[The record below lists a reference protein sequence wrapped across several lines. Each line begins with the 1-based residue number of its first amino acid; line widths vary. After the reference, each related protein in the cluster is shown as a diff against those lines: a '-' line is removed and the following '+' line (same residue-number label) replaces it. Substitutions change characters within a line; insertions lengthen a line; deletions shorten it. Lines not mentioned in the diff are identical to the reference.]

1 MKQPHIQL
9 DESLNVRYAI
19 LPGDPRRAERIASHM
34 SEVEDLG
41 MNREYRSL
49 VGTYRGA
56 RILAMSTG
64 MGGVSTGIA
73 VEELHNIG
81 VTHAIRIGS
90 CGALQTDIAPG
101 ELLIAAGAVRDDGT
115 SRAYVRETGADPP
128 VLHELI
134 ERADHIRHAV
144 PLAAARADGEHPRA
158 GLRPPPRHHPQPRE
172 LLHRRHRG
180 DQRILVEKGRARQRH
195 GDRRAAD
202 RRAAARHEMRE
213 RAQQRRALEGVHF
226 PRRRLLRRRRRR
238 GRRGR
243 GAQHSRR
250 AGDLRA
256 AGSRE
261 KIGKTGTF
269 SSFQRQT
276 LQRP

>member
-49 VGTYRGA
+49 VGSYRGA

-101 ELLIAAGAVRDDGT
+101 ELLIAAGAVRDDGA
-115 SRAYVRETGADPP
+115 SKAYVHTEYPAVADYRLLGFCVDAAKDLGCRSHVGIIHSHESFYHEENDAESAYWSRKGALGADMESAALFTIGRLRGMKTASILNN
-128 VLHELI
+128 VVVYGEDT
-134 ERADHIRHAV
+134 ADAIGGYV
-144 PLAAARADGEHPRA
+144 DGESLTA
-158 GLRPPPRHHPQPRE
+158 
-172 LLHRRHRG
+172 RG
-180 DQRILVEKGRARQRH
+180 EQNEIRV
-195 GDRRAAD
+195 
-202 RRAAARHEMRE
+202 
-213 RAQQRRALEGVHF
+213 ALEALY
-226 PRRRLLRRRRRR
+226 RLEQER
-238 GRRGR
+238 G
-243 GAQHSRR
+243 Q
-250 AGDLRA
+250 
-256 AGSRE
+256 
-261 KIGKTGTF
+261 
-269 SSFQRQT
+269 
-276 LQRP
+276 